1 MYGDRLDYSF
11 HLETLKELL
20 RVIRDEVRILPLVYL
35 NGKRYQ
41 HLEELL
47 GEFKSEISYEEEK
60 VEYEF
65 QKKCSYN
72 VKGI

>member
-20 RVIRDEVRILPLVYL
+20 RVTSEEVRIFPLVDL

-41 HLEELL
+41 HLEALL
-47 GEFKSEISYEEEK
+47 GEFG
-60 VEYEF
+60 
-65 QKKCSYN
+65 KKCSYN
-72 VKGI
+72 VEGI